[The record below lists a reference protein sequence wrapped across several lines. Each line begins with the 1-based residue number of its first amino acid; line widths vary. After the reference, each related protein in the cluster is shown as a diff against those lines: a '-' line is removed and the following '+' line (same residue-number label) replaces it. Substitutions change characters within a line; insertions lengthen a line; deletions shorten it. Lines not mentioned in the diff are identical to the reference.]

1 MRATSVPGS
10 TCSRLFHSPAVP
22 PPDIGSTIL
31 WRCAALR
38 WQNGTDTTSGGRRL
52 ASAVRVTDLR
62 KEYVIGAQTLTVLR
76 DVSLDIEAG
85 EIVAVMG
92 PSGSGKSTLLNL
104 VGGLDTPTSGS
115 IVAGEADLAT
125 MDDEALARYRRDS
138 VGFIFQSFNLVP
150 SLTAR
155 QNVQLPLM
163 FAGIA
168 PAERERRALE
178 ALTQV
183 GLAERVAHLPTEM
196 SGGEQQRVATARA
209 IINDPAI
216 ILGDE
221 PTGNLD
227 SKTGEEILA
236 LIRTMNAAGRTF
248 LITTHDPYVAS
259 IAHRIVHLAD
269 GAVVDIVTGGGA

>member
-1 MRATSVPGS
+1 
-10 TCSRLFHSPAVP
+10 LEHAV
-22 PPDIGSTIL
+22 S
-31 WRCAALR
+31 
-38 WQNGTDTTSGGRRL
+38 
-52 ASAVRVTDLR
+52 VTDLR

-76 DVSLDIEAG
+76 DVDLDIEAG

-104 VGGLDTPTSGS
+104 IGGLDTPTAGS
-115 IVAGEADLAT
+115 IVAGGTDLAS
-125 MDDEALARYRRDS
+125 MDDESLARYRRDS
-138 VGFIFQSFNLVP
+138 VGFVFQSFNLVP

-155 QNVQLPLM
+155 QNVALPLV

-168 PAERERRALE
+168 PADRDRRALE
-178 ALTQV
+178 ALDQV
-183 GLAERVAHLPTEM
+183 GLADRVDHLPTEM

-227 SKTGEEILA
+227 SKTGDEILG
-236 LIRTMNAAGRTF
+236 LIRGMNAAGRTF
-248 LITTHDPYVAS
+248 LITTHDPDVAS
-259 IAHRIVHLAD
+259 IAHRIVRLAD
-269 GAVVDIVTGGGA
+269 GAIVDIVTGGGA

>member
-1 MRATSVPGS
+1 MAEWVGNVSS
-10 TCSRLFHSPAVP
+10 F
-22 PPDIGSTIL
+22 
-31 WRCAALR
+31 
-38 WQNGTDTTSGGRRL
+38 GGRRL
-52 ASAVRVTDLR
+52 ALAVSVARLR
-62 KEYVIGAQTLTVLR
+62 REYVIGAQTLTVLR
-76 DVSLDIEAG
+76 DVDLQIESG

-115 IVAGEADLAT
+115 IMAGGADLSA

-138 VGFIFQSFNLVP
+138 VGFIFQSFNLVA

-155 QNVQLPLM
+155 QNVQLPLV
-163 FAGIA
+163 FAGVS
-168 PAERERRALE
+168 PAERDRRALE
-178 ALTQV
+178 ALAQV
-183 GLAERVAHLPTEM
+183 GLAERVDHLPTEM

-209 IINDPAI
+209 IINDPAV

-236 LIRTMNAAGRTF
+236 LLRTMNAAGRTF

-269 GAVVDIVTGGGA
+269 GAIVDIVNGGGA

>member
-1 MRATSVPGS
+1 
-10 TCSRLFHSPAVP
+10 LEHAV
-22 PPDIGSTIL
+22 S
-31 WRCAALR
+31 
-38 WQNGTDTTSGGRRL
+38 
-52 ASAVRVTDLR
+52 VTDLR

-104 VGGLDTPTSGS
+104 VGGLDTPTAGS
-115 IVAGEADLAT
+115 IVAGGTDLAS
-125 MDDEALARYRRDS
+125 MDDESLARYRRDS
-138 VGFIFQSFNLVP
+138 VGFVFQSFNLVP

-155 QNVQLPLM
+155 QNVALPLV
-163 FAGIA
+163 FAGVV
-168 PAERERRALE
+168 PAERDRRALE
-178 ALTQV
+178 ALEQV
-183 GLAERVAHLPTEM
+183 GLADRVDHLPTEM

-227 SKTGEEILA
+227 S
-236 LIRTMNAAGRTF
+236 
-248 LITTHDPYVAS
+248 
-259 IAHRIVHLAD
+259 
-269 GAVVDIVTGGGA
+269 

>member
-1 MRATSVPGS
+1 MAEWVGNVSS
-10 TCSRLFHSPAVP
+10 F
-22 PPDIGSTIL
+22 
-31 WRCAALR
+31 
-38 WQNGTDTTSGGRRL
+38 GGRRL
-52 ASAVRVTDLR
+52 ALAVSVTCLR

-76 DVSLDIEAG
+76 DVDLEIEAG

-92 PSGSGKSTLLNL
+92 QSGSGKSTLLNL

-115 IVAGEADLAT
+115 IVAGGADLAS

-138 VGFIFQSFNLVP
+138 VGFIFQSFNLVA

-155 QNVQLPLM
+155 QNVQLPLV
-163 FAGIA
+163 FAGVS
-168 PAERERRALE
+168 PAERDRRALE
-178 ALTQV
+178 ALAQV
-183 GLAERVAHLPTEM
+183 GLAERVDHLPTEM
-196 SGGEQQRVATARA
+196 SGGDQQRVATARA
-209 IINDPAI
+209 IINDPAV

-269 GAVVDIVTGGGA
+269 GAVVDIVNGGGA

>member
-1 MRATSVPGS
+1 M
-10 TCSRLFHSPAVP
+10 
-22 PPDIGSTIL
+22 
-31 WRCAALR
+31 
-38 WQNGTDTTSGGRRL
+38 
-52 ASAVRVTDLR
+52 DLR
-62 KEYVIGAQTLTVLR
+62 KEYVVGAQTLTVLR

-104 VGGLDTPTSGS
+104 IGGLDKPTSGS
-115 IVAGEADLAT
+115 IVAGGVDL
-125 MDDEALARYRRDS
+125 DEEALARYRRDS

-150 SLTAR
+150 SLTAA

-163 FAGIA
+163 FAGVA
-168 PAERERRALE
+168 PDERDRLALE
-178 ALTQV
+178 ALDQV

-227 SKTGEEILA
+227 SKTGAEILA

-269 GAVVDIVTGGGA
+269 GAVVDIITGGGA

>member
-1 MRATSVPGS
+1 LEHAVSV
-10 TCSRLFHSPAVP
+10 A
-22 PPDIGSTIL
+22 
-31 WRCAALR
+31 
-38 WQNGTDTTSGGRRL
+38 
-52 ASAVRVTDLR
+52 DLR

-104 VGGLDTPTSGS
+104 VGGLDKPTAGS
-115 IVAGEADLAT
+115 IVAGGTDLAS
-125 MDDEALARYRRDS
+125 MDDESLARYRRDS
-138 VGFIFQSFNLVP
+138 VGFVFQSFNLVP

-155 QNVQLPLM
+155 QNVALPLV
-163 FAGIA
+163 FAGVV
-168 PAERERRALE
+168 PAERDRRALE
-178 ALTQV
+178 ALEQV
-183 GLAERVAHLPTEM
+183 GLADRVDHLPTEM

-227 SKTGEEILA
+227 SRTGDEILG
-236 LIRTMNAAGRTF
+236 LIRAMNAAGRTF
-248 LITTHDPYVAS
+248 LITTHDPDVAS
-259 IAHRIVHLAD
+259 IAHRIVRLAD
-269 GAVVDIVTGGGA
+269 GAIVDIVTGGGA

>member
-1 MRATSVPGS
+1 
-10 TCSRLFHSPAVP
+10 LEHAV
-22 PPDIGSTIL
+22 S
-31 WRCAALR
+31 
-38 WQNGTDTTSGGRRL
+38 
-52 ASAVRVTDLR
+52 VTDLR

-104 VGGLDTPTSGS
+104 VGGLDTPTAGS
-115 IVAGEADLAT
+115 IVAGGTDLAS
-125 MDDEALARYRRDS
+125 MDDESLARYRRDS
-138 VGFIFQSFNLVP
+138 VGFVFQSFNLVP

-155 QNVQLPLM
+155 QNVALPLV
-163 FAGIA
+163 FAGVV
-168 PAERERRALE
+168 PAERDRRALE
-178 ALTQV
+178 ALEQV
-183 GLAERVAHLPTEM
+183 GLADRVDHLPTEM

-227 SKTGEEILA
+227 SRTGDEILG
-236 LIRTMNAAGRTF
+236 LIRGMNAAGRTF
-248 LITTHDPYVAS
+248 LITTHDPDVAS
-259 IAHRIVHLAD
+259 IAHRIVRLAD
-269 GAVVDIVTGGGA
+269 GAIVDIVTGGGA